1 MQKII
6 RSVMQSLFIAIMM
19 VMGLSCSACALNAT
33 VPASLPIS
41 VSSNG
46 TVSTATNMKIS
57 NYDSNPVENSSM
69 NVTAQNGWEIGSRYS
84 AMKAAIND
92 KIFAIAFNNNWLQQA
107 VPLMSQ
113 VWALFPQMILYRFP
127 SKQPYLHPL
136 LQNQIQLVK

>member
-57 NYDSNPVENSSM
+57 NYDSNPVKISSM
-69 NVTAQNGWEIGSRYS
+69 NVTAQNGWEIGGQYS

-92 KIFAIAFNNNWLQQA
+92 KIFAIALER
-107 VPLMSQ
+107 LGTT
-113 VWALFPQMILYRFP
+113 IE
-127 SKQPYLHPL
+127 
-136 LQNQIQLVK
+136 